1 MVEETGESFGAA
13 RLGETDGR
21 QPGESSRQV
30 PSHDESVEE
39 QAETLIAQFAVAP
52 RRVNMVFDPAMAAA
66 AARSVRAGGTLA
78 SFVEAMHQPEEAE
91 RPVEP
96 DRALAMDGYD
106 YKACAT
112 AREAEAEIAAWH
124 DLLHGSQG

>member
-1 MVEETGESFGAA
+1 MVEETGESGGAA
-13 RLGETDGR
+13 RTGATDGR
-21 QPGESSRQV
+21 QRVESSRQV
-30 PSHDESVEE
+30 PPHDESVED

-66 AARSVRAGGTLA
+66 AARTVRAGGTLA

-96 DRALAMDGYD
+96 GRALAMDGYD
-106 YKACAT
+106 YTACAT

-124 DLLHGSQG
+124 DLLHRPRS